1 MKIPSPCTAIAL
13 AVTLSIVPVLAATPT
28 PDMVQKDLALVPPT
42 DPSAANAPS
51 LIDAMKGVH
60 PRLLFTTQEIAALKA
75 AIPSDPVLQTAYAGT
90 TQWAKMTLV
99 PTGTNPLVVQ
109 DDQSAL
115 VKGLAQAP
123 SMAYSYALD
132 KDPAIKKKIVDTL
145 TDMLNAPY
153 WANVPELDNSMG
165 AACNMF
171 VVALLYDTVY
181 NDLDPDLRARLAQK
195 IFTHARRMYY
205 LGHKQLSVNVIKYW
219 QFDPQPNHRWY
230 RDMGLAACVLSV
242 ADEKGID
249 AGYMMQSLKDEMD
262 FVMKWYPPDGDCH
275 EGAGYQNFG
284 YTPIACACEMMDRNL
299 GTTYLKD
306 SGLKNAWSQQTYYWV
321 PGRQS
326 DISWGDDQ
334 NSVAT
339 YYSPND
345 DTFFFGPH
353 LSRDKEAQSALL
365 MRMDKTIAYLTT
377 KSKDGKPPLMPW
389 SLLAFYDPTVGKGDF
404 HDLALYK
411 LFPDIGAASMRD
423 SWDDDGIVFT
433 FKCGPYG
440 GYKLNEY
447 RNTTPDEQG
456 NPHAVNVAHDDPD
469 ANEFA
474 LAVGNGF
481 AFHPGVYTEST
492 DPKVVK
498 LTQEHSTIT
507 VDGKGQVGEGFG
519 FTQPV
524 GHADMTQFSYL
535 TGWKT
540 DDKGHVIIEGEAGN
554 AYRGQTGP
562 ELKAAGNKLA
572 DPVLKTYRRTAIWMP
587 KEYILILDNIQANG
601 PHDIM
606 WHGTTPQ
613 SQVADGKGTATT
625 ETGTSIGIQT
635 VSDHSFDSKSVP
647 MTLFGRFGNV
657 PVQQIQYTLKTD
669 AVRFATVL
677 DPWKTNPQV
686 KISSNGGTTTVTVHT
701 ANSDDTWTW
710 EDPAD
715 ANTPSTIS
723 GSRGGTPLISLTAA
737 DKAPRG

>member
-1 MKIPSPCTAIAL
+1 MK
-13 AVTLSIVPVLAATPT
+13 TLSLRSAAVLAIVLSTMPVMAAPATPDT
-28 PDMVQKDLALVPPT
+28 IQKDLALVPAT
-42 DPSAANAPS
+42 DPSASNAPQ
-51 LIDAMKGVH
+51 LLDAIKGVH

-75 AIPSDPVLQTAYAGT
+75 AIPSDPVLQKGYQGT
-90 TQWAKMTLV
+90 TQWAKMALV
-99 PTGTNPLVVQ
+99 PTGPNPLIVQ

-123 SMAYSYALD
+123 AMAYAYALD

-153 WANVPELDNSMG
+153 WANVPELDTSMG
-165 AACNMF
+165 AGCNMF
-171 VVALLYDTVY
+171 VVALLYDAVY
-181 NDLDPDLRARLAQK
+181 NDLDPALRAKLTQK

-205 LGHKQLSVNVIKYW
+205 LGNKQLAVNVIKYW
-219 QFDPQPNHRWY
+219 QQDPQNNHRWY
-230 RDMGLAACVLSV
+230 QGDMGLAACVLVV
-242 ADEKGID
+242 ADEQGID
-249 AGYMMQSLKDEMD
+249 AGYMLQSLKAEMD

-284 YTPIACACEMMDRNL
+284 YTPIVAACEMMDRNL

-306 SGLKNAWSQQTYYWV
+306 SGLKNAWSQQIYYWV

-334 NSVAT
+334 NGVAT

-353 LSRDKEAQSALL
+353 LSRDKEAQAALL
-365 MRMDKTIAYLTT
+365 MHMDKSLAYLTT
-377 KSKDGKPPLMPW
+377 KGNGKTPLLPW
-389 SLLAFYDPTVGKGDF
+389 TLLAFYDPTVGQGDY
-404 HDLALYK
+404 HNLSLYK

-423 SWDDDGIVFT
+423 SWEDNAVVFT

-447 RNTTPDEQG
+447 RNSTPDAQG
-456 NPHAVNVAHDDPD
+456 NPHPVNVAHDDPD

-474 LAVGNGF
+474 MAVGNGF

-498 LTQEHSTIT
+498 LSQEHSTIT

-524 GHADMTQFSYL
+524 GHADMTKFSYL
-535 TGWKT
+535 TGWKS
-540 DDKGHVIIEGEAGN
+540 DDKGHIIIEGEAGP

-572 DPVLKTYRRTAIWMP
+572 DPVLKMYRRTAIWMP

-601 PHDIM
+601 AHAIM
-606 WHGTTPQ
+606 WHGTTPI
-613 SQVADGKGTATT
+613 SQVTNGQGIATT
-625 ETGTSIGIQT
+625 ETGQQVGFQT

-657 PVQQIQYTLKTD
+657 QVQQIQYTLSTD

-677 DPWKTNPQV
+677 DPWKTTPQV
-686 KISSNGGTTTVTVHT
+686 KISSSGGTTTVNIHG
-701 ANSDDTWTW
+701 AHFDDTWTW
-710 EDPAD
+710 QDPKD
-715 ANTPSTIS
+715 ATTPSSINGT
-723 GSRGGTPLISLTAA
+723 RGGAALISLTDA
-737 DKAPRG
+737 DTAPKE